1 MYEMNYKALFST
13 KSSAQIKKIAL
24 KSIFLKNYVYLCGIN
39 DFLIMAEAKIIS
51 VEQTEKTGLFTIIF
65 ENETETEL
73 QKFLTKFKDNAERN
87 KDLQNI
93 LNALRRI
100 LDNGA
105 LERYFR
111 YEGKMRDHTVAL
123 PVLRNKLRLYCLRL
137 SDSVLIVGNG
147 GEKDSQTYEESAELN
162 GYVITLQK
170 LDDLIR
176 EGVADGSIVIEANE
190 IKMDDDKTF
199 DL

>member
-1 MYEMNYKALFST
+1 M
-13 KSSAQIKKIAL
+13 AQAR
-24 KSIFLKNYVYLCGIN
+24 
-39 DFLIMAEAKIIS
+39 IIS
-51 VEQTEKTGLFTIIF
+51 VEQTEKTGLFSIIF

-87 KDLQNI
+87 QDLQNI

-100 LDNGA
+100 LENGA

-111 YEGKMRDHTVAL
+111 YEGKMKDKTVAL
-123 PVLRNKLRLYCLRL
+123 PVLPGKLRLYCLRL

-147 GEKDSQTYEESAELN
+147 GEKNTQTYEESSELN

-170 LDDLIR
+170 LDALIR
-176 EGVADGSIVIEANE
+176 EGVANGSIVIETKDIILA
-190 IKMDDDKTF
+190 DDLTF
-199 DL
+199 DI